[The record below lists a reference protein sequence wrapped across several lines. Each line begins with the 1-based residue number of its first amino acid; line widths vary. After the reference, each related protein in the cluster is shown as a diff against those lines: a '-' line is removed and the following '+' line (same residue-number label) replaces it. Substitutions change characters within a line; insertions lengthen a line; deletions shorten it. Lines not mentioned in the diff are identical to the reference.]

1 MAFPVG
7 SGFSPSRGDQDT
19 TRITTYLT
27 GMVNRL
33 HWHYFFV
40 GAWIVSSGFGRAV
53 SL

>member
-1 MAFPVG
+1 MAIPLR
-7 SGFSPSRGDQDT
+7 SAFSPSRGDQDT
-19 TRITTYLT
+19 TAVTTCLT

-33 HWHYFFV
+33 QSLYFFA

>member
-1 MAFPVG
+1 MAIPLG
-7 SGFSPSRGDQDT
+7 SVFSPARGDQDT
-19 TRITTYLT
+19 TGITTCLT

-33 HWHYFFV
+33 YERYFFA